1 MAKKRV
7 ILDENK
13 QQCFPITH
21 ISAVI
26 DAYGNTI
33 ENIIQQMSE
42 NLVNLYY
49 TKGEVDLLI
58 NDLEFGIMRKVDA
71 LPAVGQ
77 EHIIYLVPKA
87 APATGFDEWLWMA
100 DENRF
105 ELIGDTNI
113 DLSDYY
119 KKSEVDTL
127 VNTEKTR
134 AQGVE
139 QALQDEILGQT
150 GAIQTAISNANTAT
164 AAANTAATAANN
176 VNATLNT
183 TTNVVTITDRT
194 GTSKSID
201 LTNQTNVELEG
212 SVVKITDKDGN
223 EEEIDLLN
231 ATNERVRITVTTNK
245 ENQSV
250 AGLGINVYYNGN
262 EGIPDLTVTTDAN
275 GQCWFDAPRTY
286 RYRIVFPTIAG
297 CYPITDVTYQ
307 AHASERLVDV
317 EYKETFIPTHGENV
331 TIILQEKF
339 GYDYIKIQNEVVTV
353 TYNGQST
360 DYTTDSKGVI
370 KGIIIPF
377 NTRYTITYPK
387 IEGYYIRGGAKY
399 TVEYLAEKNSR
410 SCIMNYYAFESGVF
424 IVSDEGESYNME
436 EWVNSGL
443 PNSKAV
449 AIKIATTDLQDNGGV
464 FAVDIDWIRNTGYSG
479 TQKAK
484 FLQAEVLLTSIP
496 ENGTTIGSNLYFD
509 GHTTCSLI
517 KSECIDKAY
526 TCYAIDI
533 AKNYSLTV
541 GGEPYQGFIGSKGQW
556 EVLWSKIAEI
566 DDILMTVRPDGQYT
580 MSNYAFEKWGST
592 QRSVAMT
599 MTYTTTTA
607 TRSKTGTFPIFPF
620 FKINE

>member
-1 MAKKRV
+1 MSDICNCTSIGELLTNYDDTQVRS
-7 ILDENK
+7 D
-13 QQCFPITH
+13 
-21 ISAVI
+21 
-26 DAYGNTI
+26 
-33 ENIIQQMSE
+33 IQQL
-42 NLVNLYY
+42 N
-49 TKGEVDLLI
+49 TDI
-58 NDLEFGIMRKVDA
+58 NTQTGRINTALSDLETAKTTKIAEMDAAKVAAETATTAAIVATQNADA
-71 LPAVGQ
+71 
-77 EHIIYLVPKA
+77 
-87 APATGFDEWLWMA
+87 AT
-100 DENRF
+100 
-105 ELIGDTNI
+105 
-113 DLSDYY
+113 
-119 KKSEVDTL
+119 
-127 VNTEKTR
+127 
-134 AQGVE
+134 
-139 QALQDEILGQT
+139 QAT
-150 GAIQTAISNANTAT
+150 QTAIAQAER
-164 AAANTAATAANN
+164 
-176 VNATLNT
+176 L
-183 TTNVVTITDRT
+183 
-194 GTSKSID
+194 
-201 LTNQTNVELEG
+201 NVELEG
-212 SVVKITDKDGN
+212 SVITVTDKDGN
-223 EEEIDLLN
+223 ESEIDLLN